1 MSVSAVVGQPEAM
14 KVGFWPREFIAGRDR
29 EVVLEAKLQVVVMD
43 GETGLRQASDIV
55 DVEISAEEPA
65 AAASSEPRR
74 NATARTAL
82 AVAATATVALTN
94 LFFLLR
100 GGGTERRRC
109 GGRIEGISV
118 LFAFAAFLSA
128 AGLVLVRHAGGHS
141 TVVSAARGRRVI
153 LVASAAALF
162 VASAGTVLSL
172 LLAQGC
178 RDGVVLLLAESP

>member
-1 MSVSAVVGQPEAM
+1 M

-29 EVVLEAKLQVVVMD
+29 EVMLEAKLQVIVVD

-55 DVEISAEEPA
+55 DVEMGTEEPPA

-74 NATARTAL
+74 NATERTAL
-82 AVAATATVALTN
+82 AVAATAAVALTN
-94 LFFLLR
+94 LFFLLH

-172 LLAQGC
+172 LLAQGS
-178 RDGVVLLLAESP
+178 R